1 MKLNWLITTASAAAM
16 FAAGVAAHGSLSP
29 AELDPLV
36 RTGRVLPLDAL
47 EDAALQKHRGGHV
60 KKSEIERKKE
70 GYVYEAEGTDRDGED
85 WDMALDAS
93 TGLLLKDEK
102 D

>member
-1 MKLNWLITTASAAAM
+1 MKNWLVSAAA
-16 FAAGVAAHGSLSP
+16 AAALLVTGVASAGHLSP

-36 RTGRVLPLDAL
+36 KSGRVLPLDDLQAAVL
-47 EDAALQKHRGGHV
+47 EKHRGGHV
-60 KKSEIERKKE
+60 KKGEVEEHRG
-70 GYVYEAEGTDRDGED
+70 GYIYEAEVADRDGNE
-85 WDMALDAS
+85 WDVDVDAT

>member
-1 MKLNWLITTASAAAM
+1 MKLNWLTTTAGAAAM
-16 FAAGVAAHGSLSP
+16 LAVGAASAGSLSP

-36 RTGRVLPLDAL
+36 RSGRVLPLDAL
-47 EDAALQKHRGGHV
+47 EDAALQKHHGGHV
-60 KKSEIERKKE
+60 KKSEIDRRKE
-70 GYVYEAEGTDRDGED
+70 GYVFEAEVTDRDGED
-85 WDMALDAS
+85 WDMALDAT